1 MPIVSKPLHFQEYD
15 QPAIEAELH
24 NQEGDGAVGFD
35 SPGAVQLAA
44 VPNGVVEV
52 LGALPRECDPI
63 PLEVALVVSSS
74 MKLLTQ
80 RIQSRLLKGRE
91 GFG

>member
-1 MPIVSKPLHFQEYD
+1 MGGVAGLGWPEIVPDVASDYD
-15 QPAIEAELH
+15 GLVI
-24 NQEGDGAVGFD
+24 
-35 SPGAVQLAA
+35 
-44 VPNGVVEV
+44 

-63 PLEVALVVSSS
+63 PLEVVLVVSSS